1 MDLGAF
7 LHSPLMAE
15 LEALEKLR
23 RPSVARSSVST
34 HGSLY
39 SAGEV
44 SYAGRSCDNS
54 RSTGAVSAAYD

>member
-23 RPSVARSSVST
+23 RPSVSRSSVST
-34 HGSLY
+34 HGSLGY
-39 SAGEV
+39 AADVSSAGRGSNPSV
-44 SYAGRSCDNS
+44 AAAHAGDRE
-54 RSTGAVSAAYD
+54 